1 MAATVPDMPEAPEI
15 RLARL
20 ESDVAHIQ
28 SDVTDIKIDLRELRS
43 ETHGEFKAVRTEIS
57 GLRTEMQGEFKAVR
71 TEISGLRTEMSKH
84 LWALAGLLVTLF
96 LAMGGIMA
104 RGFGWIH

>member
-57 GLRTEMQGEFKAVR
+57 GLRTEM
-71 TEISGLRTEMSKH
+71 SKH